1 MDGALARSC
10 DDYMIEHALKTG
22 RQPIADELESAGI
35 GRPTGV
41 ELSENRGT
49 FPSEA
54 NNRRIH
60 RTPWTAFDTAL
71 LSIGQGIVTVSPLQA
86 AVYTAALA
94 KDGRIWK
101 PHLVARIVDSFGNT
115 VHERSPE
122 QVSRLDTNPE
132 SLAIV
137 RRGMFEVVNT
147 SHGGGRKAAVDG
159 LEIYGKTGSAEVGSG
174 AGRKLTTWFICF
186 TAWRGRTY
194 AAAVMVE
201 DGTFGGLDCAPLA
214 AEFFRRWLDPQQA
227 ASPAETVGQ
236 SDITHL
242 SSPQAGNSGNA
253 E

>member
-1 MDGALARSC
+1 M
-10 DDYMIEHALKTG
+10 
-22 RQPIADELESAGI
+22 
-35 GRPTGV
+35 
-41 ELSENRGT
+41 
-49 FPSEA
+49 
-54 NNRRIH
+54 
-60 RTPWTAFDTAL
+60 
-71 LSIGQGIVTVSPLQA
+71 
-86 AVYTAALA
+86 
-94 KDGRIWK
+94 
-101 PHLVARIVDSFGNT
+101 
-115 VHERSPE
+115 
-122 QVSRLDTNPE
+122 
-132 SLAIV
+132 
-137 RRGMFEVVNT
+137 
-147 SHGGGRKAAVDG
+147 DG

-242 SSPQAGNSGNA
+242 SSPQAGSSGNA